1 MPCYGSMAPRSRLK
15 LSTFK
20 IMYGRPFQVSA
31 QVGESKSAKDL
42 VVANYTK
49 LLYYT
54 IHEFASNRSVYPIEV
69 DGNSITAGEGAT
81 NLFSF
86 VQINSIGI

>member
-1 MPCYGSMAPRSRLK
+1 ML
-15 LSTFK
+15 
-20 IMYGRPFQVSA
+20 
-31 QVGESKSAKDL
+31 KDL

-69 DGNSITAGEGAT
+69 DGNSLQLEKG
-81 NLFSF
+81 NQS
-86 VQINSIGI
+86 VQFCPNK